1 MAVKAKAV
9 AAKTASTSGISSPVL
24 SWQWCPTP
32 APQTGHVGVTTEGI
46 YPGAPWSTEWQNPVG
61 LRPPSPSLTTFTAAW
76 FAERLQYSTAGET
89 A

>member
-9 AAKTASTSGISSPVL
+9 AAKTASNSGISSPVL
-24 SWQWCPTP
+24 SWQWGPTP
-32 APQTGHVGVTTEGI
+32 ASQTGHEGI
-46 YPGAPWSTEWQNPVG
+46 YPEAPWSTEWQNPVG
-61 LRPPSPSLTTFTAAW
+61 LRPPSPSLTTVTAAW